1 MNWLVRVGA
10 LTAIW
15 CLLWGEVSVAN
26 VVSGAVLSAILL
38 VAFPVRGGER
48 RGERAAT
55 RFRPVGA
62 ARFAVHVL
70 VQFIVS
76 NALVARE
83 IVARRSRVRTGIVA
97 CPLRTESETLITLLA
112 NVLALSPGTMP
123 VDVQTSPP
131 VIHIHVLVLRDVA
144 QARRDVARLEEL
156 AVGAFGS
163 DEDVARLG
171 SPALYPEHD
180 DPGAAR

>member
-1 MNWLVRVGA
+1 MNVLVRIGA

-15 CLLWGEVSVAN
+15 CLLWGDVSAAN
-26 VVSGAVLSAILL
+26 LASGAVLSAILL
-38 VAFPVRGGER
+38 VAFPLRGSDR
-48 RGERAAT
+48 RGERGRT
-55 RFRPVGA
+55 RFRPIGAMRFVG
-62 ARFAVHVL
+62 HVL
-70 VQFIVS
+70 LQFVVS

-97 CPLRTESETLITLLA
+97 CPLRTESEPIITLLA

-131 VIHIHVLVLRDVA
+131 IIHLHVLVLRDVA
-144 QARRDVARLEEL
+144 AGLGDVARLEEL

-163 DEDVARLG
+163 DEDVARLS
-171 SPALYPEHD
+171 SPGL
-180 DPGAAR
+180 GADGDAGRPR